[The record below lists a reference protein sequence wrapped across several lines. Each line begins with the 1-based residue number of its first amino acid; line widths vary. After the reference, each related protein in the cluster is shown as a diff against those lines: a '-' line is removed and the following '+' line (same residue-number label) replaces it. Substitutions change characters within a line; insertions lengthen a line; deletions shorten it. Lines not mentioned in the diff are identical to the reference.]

1 VAEAAKL
8 VPADRIMAETDAPF
22 LSPEPMRTAKPN
34 RPAHSIVVARHLA
47 KIRGVD
53 EATFL
58 NVLDDNAV
66 RFFSLP
72 LEKLT
77 PIGG

>member
-1 VAEAAKL
+1 
-8 VPADRIMAETDAPF
+8 
-22 LSPEPMRTAKPN
+22 
-34 RPAHSIVVARHLA
+34 VVARHLA

-66 RFFSLP
+66 RFFNLP
-72 LEKLT
+72 LEKLA